1 MLANYLKL
9 ALRNLRFKKGQ
20 SYVFIN
26 ILGLA
31 AAIGVALLLF
41 AVVRFESNYDSFHKR
56 GKDIY
61 RIVTKDAFS
70 GGEAFKSGVPYQLA
84 DYVKL
89 NLPQVKRLTS
99 IDAVYGSQIIVP
111 AGAGVGT
118 SDGKYKED
126 EGVFFTGPE
135 YFDIFDAVWL
145 SGNSAALA
153 EPNTV
158 VLNKTVAAKY
168 FGQWQNAIGR
178 YIRMDQTLML
188 QVAGVIEDFPANS
201 DFPMRLI
208 VSYGTLK
215 NNAGKYGY
223 DQNLDYI
230 NSSHQLFMLMPGNTN
245 EEQINAQL
253 TELSNKMYANK
264 GGIGKFHFLLPLKEN
279 HFDSRFSNF
288 GDHTA
293 SRSTLRILAL
303 IGQLIIIMA
312 SINFINIATAR
323 ASHRAKEIGIRKVL
337 GSDRRQLIIQLLLET
352 GAIVLFS
359 TLLGAL
365 IAGLLLPHL
374 NNMINIHAHLM
385 LLDKS
390 NLLVLVLIFIS
401 VTLLAGMYPAFVL
414 SGLKPI
420 AALKRHV
427 KGKAGGGIQLRK
439 VLVVVQF
446 SILQMLMI
454 ATIVIMTQMNFIRY
468 ADLGYDKSGVFM
480 VPCYADST
488 NAYRLQSLKNQLL
501 EVPGVQAVSFATDPP
516 SSDNNWSSN
525 FYFDHSKKNVGFNV
539 FLKFSDAD
547 YFRTFDLKVL
557 AGKAF
562 SAGDTTREFVVNETF
577 VRKLELKNNE
587 DIIGKTI
594 RIGTGNWYPIVGVVK
609 DFKTNSLR
617 EDIKPMAIAINR
629 SAYSQINIKMA
640 ATTHLQEPITHIS
653 NIWQSFF
660 PDYAFTGEFLDESI
674 ARFYRQE
681 TQLAALY
688 KSFSVIALLISCLG
702 LYSLIAFMT
711 LHRKKEIA
719 VRKVLGA
726 SIGGI
731 LQLFLKELSL
741 LIGISFLI
749 AIPVGY
755 WGISKWLQ
763 NFPYHINISI
773 LQFVTVFF
781 MTLLIALLT
790 SGYKVLKAALANPK
804 ESLQGE

>member
-1 MLANYLKL
+1 MFRNYLKL
-9 ALRNLRFKKGQ
+9 AIRNLRFKKGQ
-20 SYVFIN
+20 SYIFIN
-26 ILGLA
+26 VLGLA
-31 AAIGVALLLF
+31 AAIGAALLLF
-41 AVVRFESNYDSFHKR
+41 AVVRFESGYDSFHKKN
-56 GKDIY
+56 KDIY

-84 DYVKL
+84 DYIKL
-89 NLPQVKRLTS
+89 NLPQVKKLTS
-99 IDAVYGSQIIVP
+99 IDAVYGSQIIIP
-111 AGAGVGT
+111 AGAGISIT
-118 SDGKYKED
+118 ESKYKED
-126 EGVFFTGPE
+126 EGVFFTDPE
-135 YFDIFDAVWL
+135 YFDIFDAMWL
-145 SGNSAALA
+145 AGGPAALA
-153 EPNTV
+153 SPDMV
-158 VLNKTVAAKY
+158 VLNKTTATKY
-168 FGQWQNAIGR
+168 FGQWQNAVGR
-178 YIRMDQTLML
+178 YIRMDRTLTL
-188 QVAGVIEDFPANS
+188 QVAGVIEDVPANS

-208 VSYGTLK
+208 VSYSTLK
-215 NNAGKYGY
+215 SNADKYGY
-223 DQNLDYI
+223 DRNLDYI
-230 NSSHQLFMLMPGNTN
+230 NSSHQLFMLMSDDTN
-245 EEQINAQL
+245 EGQMNTLL
-253 TELSNKMYANK
+253 TGLSDKMYANK
-264 GGIGKFHFLLPLKEN
+264 GTSGKLHFLLPLKEN

-288 GDHTA
+288 GSHTA

-312 SINFINIATAR
+312 SINFINISTAQ
-323 ASHRAKEIGIRKVL
+323 ASHKAKEIGIRKVL

-359 TLLGAL
+359 TILGAAM
-365 IAGLLLPHL
+365 AGLLLPHL
-374 NNMINIHAHLM
+374 KNIADIHAHLT
-385 LLDKS
+385 LLNWN
-390 NLLVLVLIFIS
+390 NLAFLAVIFIS
-401 VTLLAGMYPAFVL
+401 VTLLAGAYPALVL

-420 AALKRHV
+420 AALKKYINGRV
-427 KGKAGGGIQLRK
+427 GGGVQLRK

-446 SILQMLMI
+446 SILQILMI

-468 ADLGYDKSGVFM
+468 ADLGYNKSGVFM
-480 VPCYADST
+480 VPCYTDST
-488 NAYRLQSLKNQLL
+488 NAYRLLSLKNQLL
-501 EVPGVQAVSFATDPP
+501 ELPGVQAVSFATDPP

-525 FYFDHSKKNVGFNV
+525 FYFDHSRKNLGFNV

-547 YFRTFDLKVL
+547 YFKTFDLKIL
-557 AGKAF
+557 AGRPF

-577 VRKLELKNNE
+577 VKKLELKNNE

-594 RIGTGNWYPIVGVVK
+594 RIGTGHWYPIVGVVK

-617 EDIKPMAIAINR
+617 EDIKPMAIAVNR
-629 SAYSQINIKMA
+629 DAYSQINIRMPA
-640 ATTHLQEPITHIS
+640 THLQESITHIS
-653 NIWQSFF
+653 GIWQSFF
-660 PDYAFTGEFLDESI
+660 SDYAFTGEFLDESI

-726 SIGGI
+726 SIGSI

-773 LQFVTVFF
+773 LQFVSVFLI
-781 MTLLIALLT
+781 TLLIALLT
-790 SGYKVLKAALANPK
+790 SGYKVLKAALATPR
-804 ESLQGE
+804 ESLQSE